1 MAFQDI
7 PLGSYM
13 KFEDGESHTLAL
25 VGEPEMVEKF
35 GEVKPVI
42 TVYHLYQNAWHCRT
56 WQLSVRTVRSLQA
69 EHKKRG
75 NSWGST
81 AYTITRRGSTTD
93 TVYEI
98 ATTAIQ
104 TPAGLVPLTQQQMS
118 RGKFDREPIPAE
130 GLGQAAAAPT
140 AAPAPSPRILR
151 AKYRSIL
158 AGLEDQARNYLVDA
172 YGNADD
178 CPDDVLAEAID
189 QSAIPF

>member
-35 GEVKPVI
+35 GETKPVL

-56 WQLSVRTVRSLQA
+56 WQLSVRTVRALQA

-75 NSWGST
+75 NSWGPT
-81 AYTITRRGSTTD
+81 AYTITRRGATTD
-93 TVYEI
+93 TTYEI

-104 TPAGLVPLTQQQMS
+104 VPAGLVPLTQQQMG
-118 RGKFDREPIPAE
+118 RGKFDRESIPAE
-130 GLGQAAAAPT
+130 GQAQPT
-140 AAPAPSPRILR
+140 PSAAAPAPSPRILR
-151 AKYRSIL
+151 AKYRGIL
-158 AGLEDQARNYLVDA
+158 AGLDDKSRDYLVEA
-172 YGNADD
+172 YGDAES
-178 CPDDVLAEAID
+178 CPDDALAEAID